1 MCGIIGYIGTKLVK
15 DILLDGLT
23 RLEYRGYDS
32 AGIAVLTPSGVEITR
47 TVGKVSALKEAATQ
61 AADGHAGIGHTRWAT
76 HGGVTVP
83 NAHPHRCGRV
93 TLVHNGIIENFALLR
108 ERLARSGRFPLSETD
123 TEIAAM
129 LIDSLYDGDPAGAIL
144 GAARM
149 IEGAFALVVLFED
162 RPERLYAIRRG
173 SPLVA
178 LSNEDGAYVA
188 SDVTALLD
196 HGRDYFVPPEDVLL
210 VARREGIQLTDRA
223 GNAVRPQMLR
233 ADWDYTAA
241 QKAGYPHYM
250 LKEIFEQPQALT
262 RTILPRVREG
272 IIQLEETA
280 PVDGALKGARQLF
293 IVACG
298 TAMHAGL
305 AAKTLMEN
313 MLRLPVEVDI
323 ASEFRYRDPIADAGT
338 PVVLVSQSG
347 ETADT
352 VAALR
357 LARLKGAPVVAV
369 VNVKGSTIARE
380 SDAVIYTHA
389 GPEIAVASTK
399 AFTVQLAA
407 LYMLTLHM
415 ARLRGALDQDRL
427 REHAQALLT
436 APQLIQ
442 EALDRESQVREVA
455 DAVHRATDMFY
466 IGRGLDVA
474 MAQEG
479 SLKLKEI
486 CYLHSEAYGAG
497 ELKHGTISL
506 IEPGVPTFALA
517 TQREVYPKTLSNMR
531 EVRARGGTVIP
542 IVTDGWEVEPGSYD
556 YLLRV
561 PGEGGLLAVFPLAAI
576 LQLLA
581 YHCAVYRGLPV
592 DQPRNLA
599 KSVTV
604 E

>member
-1 MCGIIGYIGTKLVK
+1 MCGIIGYIGLKNVK
-15 DILLDGLT
+15 NILLDGLT

-32 AGIAVLTPSGVEITR
+32 AGIAVRTESGVEITR
-47 TVGKVSALKEAATQ
+47 TVGKVAALKEAACQ
-61 AADGHAGIGHTRWAT
+61 AEDGHAGIGHTRWAT

-83 NAHPHRCGRV
+83 NAHPHHSGRV

-108 ERLARSGRFPLSETD
+108 ERLARAGRTPLSQTD
-123 TEIAAM
+123 TEVAAM
-129 LIDSLYDGDPAGAIL
+129 LIDSLYDGDPASAIL
-144 GAARM
+144 RATQM

-178 LSNEDGAYVA
+178 LSNQDGAYVA
-188 SDVTALLD
+188 SDMTALLD
-196 HGRDYFVPPEDVLL
+196 YGRDYFVPPEDVLL
-210 VARREGIQLTDRA
+210 VARREGFQLIDRA
-223 GNAVRPQMLR
+223 GNAVRPDMLI

-250 LKEIFEQPQALT
+250 LKEIFEQPEALSK
-262 RTILPRVREG
+262 TILPRVRNG
-272 IIQLEETA
+272 MIHLEEA
-280 PVDGALKGARQLF
+280 AAVDQALKDARILYV
-293 IVACG
+293 VACG

-305 AAKTLMEN
+305 ATKALMEKI
-313 MLRLPVEVDI
+313 LRLPVEVDI
-323 ASEFRYRDPIADAGT
+323 ASEFRYRDPILDQGT
-338 PVVLVSQSG
+338 PVILVSQSG

-357 LARLKGAPVVAV
+357 LSKERKAPVISV

-415 ARLRGALDQDRL
+415 ADLRKALNEQQL
-427 REHAQALLT
+427 KEYALSLLT
-436 APQLIQ
+436 APQLIEQ
-442 EALDRESQVREVA
+442 ALTREGQVRSVA
-455 DAVHRATDMFY
+455 EAVHRASDMFY

-517 TQREVYPKTLSNMR
+517 TQRDVYQKTLSNMR

-542 IVTDGWEVEPGSYD
+542 IVTDGWDIEPGSYD

-561 PGEGGLLAVFPLAAI
+561 PGEGGALSVFPLAAI
-576 LQLLA
+576 LQMLA